1 MSLDDGLFFL
11 VDWNFIFLI
20 LGGCVTA
27 SWLLIR
33 LASVSDSNKVE
44 SLTNTV
50 ALIGFPVGILSL
62 MLAGSAIYLD
72 SMEIGLPNS
81 FDIVTLICLGL
92 MGFIL
97 ILRPIKD
104 FRFGT
109 FISLAVGL
117 FGAALL
123 IFLGAD
129 QVKIVAGGFI
139 LLFLIIYLT
148 IRMIEDLYLLIAEI
162 LSMPIISV
170 SVGLL
175 CIVQGLLQMTGAS
188 LLDFLAGIL

>member
-1 MSLDDGLFFL
+1 MSLDDGLFFI

-20 LGGCVTA
+20 LGGCITA

-33 LASVSDSNKVE
+33 LTSVSDSDKVE
-44 SLTNTV
+44 SLTNSV
-50 ALIGFPVGILSL
+50 ALLGFPIGILSL
-62 MLAGSAIYLD
+62 MYTGAAIYLD

-81 FDIVTLICLGL
+81 FDIATLICLGL
-92 MGFIL
+92 MGLIL

-104 FRFGT
+104 FKFGT

-129 QVKIVAGGFI
+129 QVKIVAGAFI
-139 LLFLIIYLT
+139 LLFLVIYLT

-175 CIVQGLLQMTGAS
+175 CIVQGLLQMVGAS